1 MASKNALIIA
11 GAVIAI
17 LGLIGFAVP
26 IVSTQ
31 STKDVA
37 KVGDIKLQTTETK
50 SFEVPPLAAGGAV
63 VVGLILVGVGFK
75 RR

>member
-37 KVGDIKLQTTETK
+37 KVGDIKLQTTERK
-50 SFEVPPLAAGGAV
+50 SYEIPPLAAGGAV
-63 VVGLILVGVGFK
+63 AVGVILLGIGLA

>member
-1 MASKNALIIA
+1 MSRNALIIL

-17 LGLIGFAVP
+17 LGLIALAIPVF
-26 IVSTQ
+26 STQ

-37 KVGDIKLQTTETK
+37 KIGDLKIQTTETK

-63 VVGLILVGVGFK
+63 VVGIILMGVGFK
-75 RR
+75 RK

>member
-1 MASKNALIIA
+1 MASKNALIIL

-17 LGLIGFAVP
+17 LGLIGFVVP

-37 KVGDIKLQTTETK
+37 KVGDIKLQTTERK
-50 SFEVPPLAAGGAV
+50 SYEIPPLAAGGAV
-63 VVGLILVGVGFK
+63 VVGVILLGIGLA

>member
-1 MASKNALIIA
+1 MASKNALIIL

-37 KVGDIKLQTTETK
+37 KVGDIKLQTTERK
-50 SFEVPPLAAGGAV
+50 SYEIPPLAAGGAV
-63 VVGLILVGVGFK
+63 AVGVILLGIGLA

>member
-1 MASKNALIIA
+1 MSRNALIIL

-17 LGLIGFAVP
+17 LGLIGFVVP

-37 KVGDIKLQTTETK
+37 KVGDIKLQTTERK
-50 SFEVPPLAAGGAV
+50 SYEIPPLAAGGAV
-63 VVGLILVGVGFK
+63 VVGVILLGIGLA

>member
-1 MASKNALIIA
+1 MASKNALIIL

-17 LGLIGFAVP
+17 LGLIGFVVP

-37 KVGDIKLQTTETK
+37 KVGDIKLQTTERK
-50 SFEVPPLAAGGAV
+50 SYEIPPLAAGGAV
-63 VVGLILVGVGFK
+63 AVGVILLGIGLA